1 MPRNHGWHGWAWRRR
16 GTATPPYMDWEA
28 FGKRPRSGEIPRH
41 GHDAHATSEN
51 LEMRPLKTEEHDS
64 DGGRK
69 ETSARLAAWNG
80 YSQMRWDRM

>member
-1 MPRNHGWHGWAWRRR
+1 MEAAGYGDPALHGLGGCSKVAR
-16 GTATPPYMDWEA
+16 AA
-28 FGKRPRSGEIPRH
+28 RPRSGEIPRH

-64 DGGRK
+64 YGGRK

-80 YSQMRWDRM
+80 YSQMRSDRT